1 VLCIVGAAG
10 RPCSLVRSVALT
22 SGSKGVVVGSEE
34 ELKDNCPLFGKII
47 NKRIHLS
54 PSVGFACYLF
64 HSFPTT
70 YKAEHRRGPS
80 IELREYSSSNSPVAM
95 PVSF

>member
-1 VLCIVGAAG
+1 MLCIVGAAG
-10 RPCSLVRSVALT
+10 RPFSLVRSVALT
-22 SGSKGVVVGSEE
+22 SGSKGVVVEA
-34 ELKDNCPLFGKII
+34 KKYRKIIVPFFGKII

-54 PSVGFACYLF
+54 PFVGFACYLF

-70 YKAEHRRGPS
+70 YKAERRRGPS